1 MASIINKELYAK
13 LLAET
18 LPRVIHTE
26 DEHKRLVKVVEKLMD
41 LGEELTD
48 EQAELFDLLV
58 TLIEQY
64 EDKHY
69 QLKTATPHEIL
80 NELML
85 VNPTREYKMFTVY
98 LKNGETVQVALEDL
112 KEYLDKN
119 REQIQIQQKEMG
131 KRRYDA

>member
-1 MASIINKELYAK
+1 MTSTINKEEYTR

-26 DEHKRLVKVVEKLMD
+26 DEHKRLVKEVEKLMD

-85 VNPTREYKMFTVY
+85 AK
-98 LKNGETVQVALEDL
+98 DL
-112 KEYLDKN
+112 K
-119 REQIQIQQKEMG
+119 QKDLIEVFGSKGITSEVING
-131 KRRYDA
+131 KRSISKNQAKALGKFFHVSPALFL

>member
-1 MASIINKELYAK
+1 MTSTINKEEYTR

-26 DEHKRLVKVVEKLMD
+26 DEHKRLVKEVEKLMD

-48 EQAELFDLLV
+48 EQAEVFDLLV

-69 QLKTATPHEIL
+69 QLKAATPHEIL

-85 VNPTREYKMFTVY
+85 ARE
-98 LKNGETVQVALEDL
+98 LKQKDLLEVFGS
-112 KEYLDKN
+112 KGIASEVIN
-119 REQIQIQQKEMG
+119 G
-131 KRRYDA
+131 KRSISKNQAKALGEFFHVSPNLFL

>member
-1 MASIINKELYAK
+1 MGSIINKEVYAK
-13 LLAET
+13 LLTET

-26 DEHKRLVKVVEKLMD
+26 DEHKRLVKEVEKLMD

-48 EQAELFDLLV
+48 EEAELFDLLV

-85 VNPTREYKMFTVY
+85 ANPTREYKMFTVY
-98 LKNGETVQVALEDL
+98 LKNGETLQITLEDL
-112 KEYLDKN
+112 KDYLDKN
-119 REQIQIQQKEMG
+119 RDQIQIQQKEMG

>member
-1 MASIINKELYAK
+1 
-13 LLAET
+13 
-18 LPRVIHTE
+18 
-26 DEHKRLVKVVEKLMD
+26 MD

-69 QLKTATPHEIL
+69 QLKAATPHDIL

-85 VNPTREYKMFTVY
+85 AR
-98 LKNGETVQVALEDL
+98 DL
-112 KEYLDKN
+112 K
-119 REQIQIQQKEMG
+119 QKDLIEVFGSKGIASEVING
-131 KRRYDA
+131 KRSISKNQAKTLGEFFHLSPALFL